1 MDGTTLIDC
10 NATFEKAAPQ
20 KDLRCSTVKVAPAKG
35 HLDHRARFGLGM
47 DGYAMVT
54 IALVLK
60 ILDFH
65 RSHKPGGARPLSDDR

>member
-10 NATFEKAAPQ
+10 TATFEKEAPQ
-20 KDLRCSTVKVAPAKG
+20 KVLRCSTVKVAPAKG
-35 HLDHRARFGLGM
+35 ASTDRARFGLGM

-65 RSHKPGGARPLSDDR
+65 RSHKPGGARPLNDER